1 MNYEK
6 EDLYQNTELV
16 IKSIMLK
23 KYAYKIKE
31 TDPCVNPILYK
42 YSHQYKTD
50 GLLFEDITGVRGI
63 LQANDGYLIF
73 SSIDNVEIIEYHVTE
88 GYDPITI
95 AKIHKAKVNVDT
107 TIVTTYYTRLII
119 NGKLS
124 IYDLSTGGEVFKAT
138 HKLIRNKE
146 DKVEKRGCI
155 NLGCSIPPIYT
166 ILDKYIDKKSDE
178 EKFNDFT
185 GEVINEFYSDIIGRF
200 PK

>member
-1 MNYEK
+1 M
-6 EDLYQNTELV
+6 
-16 IKSIMLK
+16 IK

-63 LQANDGYLIF
+63 LQANDGYLVF
-73 SSIDNVEIIEYHVTE
+73 SSIDNVEIKKYEDTE
-88 GYDPITI
+88 DTDFVPLG
-95 AKIHKAKVNVDT
+95 KIHGVEVEVPTAL
-107 TIVTTYYTRLII
+107 ITTYYTELII

-124 IYDLSTGGEVFKAT
+124 IYDLSTGEEVFKAT

-146 DKVEKRGCI
+146 DKAEKTGCI
-155 NLGCSIPPIYT
+155 NLGCSIPPIDA
-166 ILDKYIDKKSDE
+166 ILDAYIDKKSDE
-178 EKFNDFT
+178 EKFNDFA

-200 PK
+200 LK

>member
-16 IKSIMLK
+16 IKSIMMQ
-23 KYAYKIKE
+23 KYAYNIKE

-42 YSHQYKTD
+42 YSYQYQTNS
-50 GLLFEDITGVRGI
+50 LLLEDITGLKGI

-73 SSIDNVEIIEYHVTE
+73 SSIDNVEIIKYHVTE

-95 AKIHKAKVNVDT
+95 AKIHKAKVHVDT

-138 HKLIRNKE
+138 HKLIRNHKDNVTE
-146 DKVEKRGCI
+146 TGCI
-155 NLGCSIPPIYT
+155 GIGCPSPIGL
-166 ILDKYIDKKSDE
+166 ILEICIDKKSDE
-178 EKFNDFT
+178 EKFNAFA
-185 GEVINEFYSDIIGRF
+185 GEIIKEFYSDIIGRF